1 MKIKIWKNWPM
12 KYKIALNLAAVIL
25 IAGGLSFLSFVT
37 IAKKIKTARLEIFA
51 QRQQVEKIYEEVRT
65 LKKTKKQLN
74 DNEDNIKKIEN
85 IFIRSDQELEFITG
99 LESLAA
105 KHNIGQKIN
114 LGQKEVLPKT
124 IFAKSGLNISAQGK
138 FPSLADYLRDLN
150 SLNYYLIIR
159 QISFSAGGDNSAGAG
174 DYLKTPA
181 AAIADKKIGQEKNLL
196 LSIEA
201 DAYWLEQNL
210 FISHQ

>member
-74 DNEDNIKKIEN
+74 DNEDNIKKIEICQVSN
-85 IFIRSDQELEFITG
+85 HS
-99 LESLAA
+99 
-105 KHNIGQKIN
+105 
-114 LGQKEVLPKT
+114 
-124 IFAKSGLNISAQGK
+124 
-138 FPSLADYLRDLN
+138 
-150 SLNYYLIIR
+150 
-159 QISFSAGGDNSAGAG
+159 
-174 DYLKTPA
+174 
-181 AAIADKKIGQEKNLL
+181 
-196 LSIEA
+196 
-201 DAYWLEQNL
+201 
-210 FISHQ
+210 